1 MLHFLL
7 VTEKGEKN
15 MKKYELTD
23 ILLKHKTSFNDG
35 VMTYQIKA
43 LIDIPFAG
51 VKAGDVG
58 GYVVDEHRLSQTGN
72 CWLFRDSVALNGTE
86 ISGNSLVRGRSF
98 LERGAI
104 VRGDCLVE
112 NSEIGVNTIVEG
124 KVIVRNSMLY
134 EGCMILQDVEI
145 IESELCSIHMESGSV
160 TNSNVRAN
168 GEPLE
173 TKGEVIIKYSEL
185 EIHGGDNFIEKGCWI
200 ESVKAED
207 IHNLQFYE
215 SVHISS
221 SEFMGETHLY
231 IGERGEENTCSSII
245 KGIEGVCTFENVK
258 LTLFNST
265 VLGSVSVKG
274 CVRLSNSQIS
284 ECSSI
289 INSTNHILFLTEV
302 EMKEL
307 SCIRKDIGTKDS
319 AIRNTELTMDNII
332 SC

>member
-1 MLHFLL
+1 M
-7 VTEKGEKN
+7 KKN

-23 ILLKHKTSFNDG
+23 NVLKHKVSFQDG

-58 GYVVDEHRLSQTGN
+58 GYVVDEHRLSQTGD
-72 CWLFRDSVALNGTE
+72 CWIFPDSVAIDGTE
-86 ISGNSLVRGRSF
+86 ISGNSLVCGRSF
-98 LERGAI
+98 LSSGAI
-104 VRGDCLVE
+104 VRGDCIVE
-112 NSEIGVNTIVEG
+112 NSEIGVNTIIEG

-134 EGCMILQDVEI
+134 EGCAILKDVEI

-160 TNSNVRAN
+160 MNSTVRAN

-173 TKGEVIIKYSEL
+173 TKGEVLIKYSVL
-185 EIHGGDNFIEKGCWI
+185 EIYGEDNFIEKGCWI
-200 ESVKAED
+200 ESVNAED
-207 IHNLQFYE
+207 IRNLQFYE
-215 SVHISS
+215 SVHIAS

-231 IGERGEENTCSSII
+231 MGESGEKNNGSSII
-245 KGIEGVCTFENVK
+245 KGIEGVCTLENVK
-258 LTLFNST
+258 LTVVNST

-274 CVRLSNSQIS
+274 KVRLSSSHIS

-289 INSTNHILFLTEV
+289 TNSTNHTLFLTKV
-302 EMKEL
+302 KMKEL
-307 SCIRKDIGTKDS
+307 SCIRKDRDTKNS
-319 AIRNTELTMDNII
+319 FIRSTELTMDNTI